1 MKMSETTELPVPT
14 KDAYRSVRTAI
25 LRGGLKPGERL
36 SPSALGKEL
45 GVSAGVVREALT
57 RLAAEHLVSAEKNKG
72 FRVYEITL
80 DGLKHLAEL
89 RQLVEPAALGQSI
102 ADGDVAWESEIIAAH
117 HRLRR
122 APGQGTEVDDQGS
135 DVHMVA
141 HRRFHMALLSACP
154 NPLLLGTCRSLWDAG
169 ELYRRWGAG
178 RRDSTEWMQE
188 HEDLVQHCLDRDVAA
203 ATDLLRRHIG
213 GTVEAVTALLDSG
226 GDYPVTESP
235 GR

>member
-1 MKMSETTELPVPT
+1 MTEGTEVLVPT
-14 KDAYRSVRTAI
+14 KDAYRAVRTAI
-25 LRGGLKPGERL
+25 LRGGMKPGERL

-57 RLAAEHLVSAEKNKG
+57 RLASERLVSAERNKG
-72 FRVYEITL
+72 FRVYEISL

-89 RQLVEPAALGQSI
+89 RQLVEGAALEQSI
-102 ADGDVAWESEIIAAH
+102 EAGDVTWESEIIAAH
-117 HRLRR
+117 HLLLKS
-122 APGQGTEVDDQGS
+122 PGQGTEVDEHGA
-135 DVHMVA
+135 DVHMMA

-154 NPLLLGTCRSLWDAG
+154 NPMLLDTCRSLWDAG

-178 RRDSTEWMQE
+178 RRDSGVWMKE
-188 HEDLVQHCLDRDVAA
+188 HEDLVTYCVDRDVQA

-213 GTVEAVTALLDSG
+213 GTVEAVTALLNSG